1 MNIEQKMMLQL
12 FIVVALCLGSV
23 WAQNPSEDTNS
34 KQTMLAAAK
43 VPGNPAPSGSLNVK
57 DMDEFVIGSEDV
69 IAIDVWKEPEVSHQV
84 AVRSDGKI
92 SLPLIGEV
100 QASGKT
106 PKQLETEIAS
116 GLKSYLSN
124 PEVTVIVQAINSKKY
139 SILGRVSRP
148 GSYPLASPMTIL
160 AAIAASGGCQ
170 DFAKR
175 TQIYVLRTT
184 ADGHEQRIPFNYK
197 QVIKGKNSE
206 QNIMLQPHDTIVVP

>member
-1 MNIEQKMMLQL
+1 MNIKHELVLRL
-12 FIVVALCLGSV
+12 FVVVALCLGSV
-23 WAQNPSEDTNS
+23 SAQNPSREAKS
-34 KQTMLAAAK
+34 KQTMLASATAPDK
-43 VPGNPAPSGSLNVK
+43 PGPSGAVNLK
-57 DMDEFVIGSEDV
+57 DMDQFVIGSEDV

-106 PKQLETEIAS
+106 PKQLEADIAS

-124 PEVTVIVQAINSKKY
+124 PAVTVIIQAINSKKY
-139 SILGRVSRP
+139 SVLGRVNHP
-148 GSYPLASPMTIL
+148 GSFPLQSSTTIL

-170 DFAKR
+170 EFAKR
-175 TQIYVLRTT
+175 KQIYVLRTT
-184 ADGHEQRIPFNYK
+184 ADGHQQRIPFDYM

-206 QNIMLQPHDTIVVP
+206 QNIVLQPHDTLVVP